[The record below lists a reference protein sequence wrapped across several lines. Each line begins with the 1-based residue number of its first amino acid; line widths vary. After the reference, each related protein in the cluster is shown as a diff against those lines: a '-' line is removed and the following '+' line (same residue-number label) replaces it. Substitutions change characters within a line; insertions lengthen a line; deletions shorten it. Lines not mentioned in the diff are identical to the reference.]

1 MDRNRN
7 LNPASNVNCNMNK
20 QMLPVDHS
28 ASTKPDIARLAVFA
42 MLLSPI
48 CFTSPSIA
56 QIPDQLNGV
65 SVNSLVNTVPVNTM
79 PVDGTRSEF
88 SSQGQI
94 DELEINIENIEAEEG
109 AWGAGLSEQLAGLG
123 KAYQLR
129 GEHDEAIDAF
139 ERAIH
144 VNRINNGLYDLSQ
157 VNLIEDL
164 LDSLMVTGQW
174 EEVHERQQYLY
185 WIHRRNYGENDPRM
199 LPVIDRLGSWYIN
212 DYAMNPE
219 NRMVGHLVDAYNL
232 FSQAT
237 SIIENQYGDSDLRM
251 IVPLRG
257 LVLSNWFLWT
267 FASQNPGIANSNMSL
282 NNDVTYSSLDAN
294 KARLAPYL
302 NNNFANGKAALDRM
316 VEIYSENPNSPPGAA
331 ATAKIELGDWHM
343 LLKRWR
349 SATELYQEAYSSL
362 AANEETRSQAEKIFE
377 RPVALPDLVLMES
390 DVEQVNVR
398 GSQELAT
405 SEAPN
410 YVLVSYDVSRFGD
423 ARNIDIIE
431 SFPEDNVGMR
441 ARVKRSLSNTRFRP
455 RIVDGEPVESTGLI
469 QKYVFNQ

>member
-1 MDRNRN
+1 
-7 LNPASNVNCNMNK
+7 
-20 QMLPVDHS
+20 
-28 ASTKPDIARLAVFA
+28 
-42 MLLSPI
+42 
-48 CFTSPSIA
+48 
-56 QIPDQLNGV
+56 
-65 SVNSLVNTVPVNTM
+65 
-79 PVDGTRSEF
+79 
-88 SSQGQI
+88 
-94 DELEINIENIEAEEG
+94 
-109 AWGAGLSEQLAGLG
+109 
-123 KAYQLR
+123 
-129 GEHDEAIDAF
+129 
-139 ERAIH
+139 
-144 VNRINNGLYDLSQ
+144 
-157 VNLIEDL
+157 
-164 LDSLMVTGQW
+164 
-174 EEVHERQQYLY
+174 
-185 WIHRRNYGENDPRM
+185 
-199 LPVIDRLGSWYIN
+199 
-212 DYAMNPE
+212 
-219 NRMVGHLVDAYNL
+219 
-232 FSQAT
+232 
-237 SIIENQYGDSDLRM
+237 M